1 MSDDETFGPL
11 LHGTARAWRLKLD
24 ERLKPMGLSQA
35 KWRTLL
41 HLSVAPGPLTQAEIA
56 ALLGIEEPTL
66 VTLLHRLESDR
77 WVARKNSSQD
87 RRCKT
92 VHLAP
97 RAQRVIE
104 QINTAR
110 SNFDTNYSTIF
121 RRPNFAPAS
130 ACWIL
135 SDKKRKRGM
144 EMKNEPP
151 FDGFEVERT
160 AKTKMGARL
169 ESGNGAATELQ
180 EPRRVKTSRVSKQR
194 IPNWG
199 YFLFVLLAAFA
210 VARTLQRGVQTAKT
224 AQPPVRPVLVAKVI
238 SKDVPLY
245 LDEIGTCAAY
255 ETVQVQAQ
263 VSGQIIARHFQDG
276 ADVKK
281 GDLLFTIDPRPF
293 QAALQ
298 QAQAQAALDQ
308 VTLKRQTELRARN
321 VTAPQD
327 FDTAQ
332 ANARKSEA
340 AAAAAQVNVDF
351 CYIKSPING
360 RAGLRLVDVG
370 NIVSGNT
377 GSGAVLLTIQGLD
390 PIYTDFTVAET
401 DLALVRKYLG
411 GPNVKVQTYSPD
423 DKIPPRIGDLYFIDN
438 AVQPGSGTVKA
449 RGVTPNPDHAFW
461 PSEFVRVRFILD
473 TVKDALLVP

>member
-1 MSDDETFGPL
+1 
-11 LHGTARAWRLKLD
+11 
-24 ERLKPMGLSQA
+24 
-35 KWRTLL
+35 
-41 HLSVAPGPLTQAEIA
+41 
-56 ALLGIEEPTL
+56 
-66 VTLLHRLESDR
+66 
-77 WVARKNSSQD
+77 
-87 RRCKT
+87 
-92 VHLAP
+92 
-97 RAQRVIE
+97 
-104 QINTAR
+104 
-110 SNFDTNYSTIF
+110 
-121 RRPNFAPAS
+121 
-130 ACWIL
+130 
-135 SDKKRKRGM
+135 
-144 EMKNEPP
+144 
-151 FDGFEVERT
+151 
-160 AKTKMGARL
+160 
-169 ESGNGAATELQ
+169 
-180 EPRRVKTSRVSKQR
+180 
-194 IPNWG
+194 
-199 YFLFVLLAAFA
+199 
-210 VARTLQRGVQTAKT
+210 
-224 AQPPVRPVLVAKVI
+224 VLVAKVI

-281 GDLLFTIDPRPF
+281 GDLLFTIDPRPY
-293 QAALQ
+293 QAALE

-423 DKIPPRIGDLYFIDN
+423 DTIPPRLGDLYFIDT

-449 RGVTPNPDHAFW
+449 RGVTPNPDHALW

-473 TVKDALLVP
+473 TIKDARLVPSQAVQISQSGPFIFVLKSDNTVDLRPVKPGQRQDGDLMVVESGIQPDEIVIVTGQLALAPGAKVDPKPYAPSAPAEKDGAPKSTL

>member
-1 MSDDETFGPL
+1 
-11 LHGTARAWRLKLD
+11 
-24 ERLKPMGLSQA
+24 
-35 KWRTLL
+35 
-41 HLSVAPGPLTQAEIA
+41 
-56 ALLGIEEPTL
+56 
-66 VTLLHRLESDR
+66 
-77 WVARKNSSQD
+77 
-87 RRCKT
+87 
-92 VHLAP
+92 
-97 RAQRVIE
+97 
-104 QINTAR
+104 
-110 SNFDTNYSTIF
+110 
-121 RRPNFAPAS
+121 
-130 ACWIL
+130 
-135 SDKKRKRGM
+135 M
-144 EMKNEPP
+144 EMKNKAP
-151 FDGFEVERT
+151 FDEFEVERT

-210 VARTLQRGVQTAKT
+210 VARTLQRGVQSAKT
-224 AQPPVRPVLVAKVI
+224 TQPPVRPVLVAKVI

-281 GDLLFTIDPRPF
+281 GDLLFTIDPRPY

-423 DKIPPRIGDLYFIDN
+423 DKIPPRLGDLYFIDN

-473 TVKDALLVP
+473 TIKDARLVPQQAVQISQNGPFIFVLKPDNTVDLRPVKPGQRQDGDLMVVESGIEPGETVVVTGQLALAPGTKVDPKPYNAPNGASDQAAASKSAM

>member
-1 MSDDETFGPL
+1 MKRARVRHQTIPKWAYL
-11 LHGTARAWRLKLD
+11 LFI
-24 ERLKPMGLSQA
+24 
-35 KWRTLL
+35 
-41 HLSVAPGPLTQAEIA
+41 V
-56 ALLGIEEPTL
+56 
-66 VTLLHRLESDR
+66 
-77 WVARKNSSQD
+77 
-87 RRCKT
+87 
-92 VHLAP
+92 
-97 RAQRVIE
+97 
-104 QINTAR
+104 
-110 SNFDTNYSTIF
+110 
-121 RRPNFAPAS
+121 
-130 ACWIL
+130 
-135 SDKKRKRGM
+135 
-144 EMKNEPP
+144 
-151 FDGFEVERT
+151 
-160 AKTKMGARL
+160 
-169 ESGNGAATELQ
+169 
-180 EPRRVKTSRVSKQR
+180 
-194 IPNWG
+194 
-199 YFLFVLLAAFA
+199 LAAFVLYRIFQHSA
-210 VARTLQRGVQTAKT
+210 IEAKA

-238 SKDVPLY
+238 TKDVPLY

-255 ETVQVQAQ
+255 ETVQIQAQ

-281 GDLLFTIDPRPF
+281 GDLLFTIDPRPY
-293 QAALQ
+293 QAALE

-308 VTLKRQTELRARN
+308 VNLKRQAELRARN
-321 VTAPQD
+321 VTSPQD

-423 DKIPPRIGDLYFIDN
+423 DKIPPRLGDLYFIDT

-473 TVKDALLVP
+473 TIKDARLVPSQAVQISQNGPFIFVLKPDNTVDLRPVKPGQRQDGDLMVVESGIEPGETVVVTGQLALAPGTKVDPKPYNAPNGASDQAAASKSSF